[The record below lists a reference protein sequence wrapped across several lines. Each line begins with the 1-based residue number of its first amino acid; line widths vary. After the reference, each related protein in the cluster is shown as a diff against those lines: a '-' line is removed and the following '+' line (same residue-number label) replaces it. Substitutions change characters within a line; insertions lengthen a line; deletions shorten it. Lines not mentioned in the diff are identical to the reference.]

1 MTQAVQVQMGNLILE
16 KKLVWFDNYTG
27 LDNDGKN
34 CEKMCDSNTELNK
47 TTDSIV
53 YSHITED
60 DNWAI
65 VSPYRRENDDR
76 TNEKLM
82 SQFKSEVRNSGYGFI
97 QFISRWAGDGETL
110 VESSLLI
117 PNCTK
122 EDALKFGKE
131 YHQISVIVRDDSGCK
146 EICTTDFEDG
156 NTSYNSGEIV
166 RTYNLSGNKV
176 MNYDEVE
183 AIVSE
188 RIGGPAIMP
197 QNKTGRKPFRLS
209 EVYEVSQPRPSYF
222 QNGNRQ
228 KLILN
233 RKHRSEKRD

>member
-1 MTQAVQVQMGNLILE
+1 MTQAVQVQMGNLILG
-16 KKLVWFDNYTG
+16 KNQVWFDNYTG
-27 LDNDGKN
+27 LDDDGKN
-34 CEKMCDSNTELNK
+34 SEKMCDSNTELIK

-60 DNWAI
+60 DHWAI

-82 SQFKSEVRNSGYGFI
+82 SQFKGEVRDSGYGFI
-97 QFISRWAGDGETL
+97 QFVSRWAGDGETI

-122 EDALKFGKE
+122 EDALGFGRK
-131 YHQISVIVRDDSGCK
+131 YHQSSVIVRDERGCN
-146 EICTTDFEDG
+146 EICTTDFEDE
-156 NTSYNSGEIV
+156 NTKYKYGDIA
-166 RTYNLSGNKV
+166 RTYDLSGNKV
-176 MNYDEVE
+176 MSCDEAE
-183 AIVSE
+183 AIFSE
-188 RIGGPAIMP
+188 RLGGPASMP
-197 QNKTGRKPFRLS
+197 KNKTGLKPLRLS
-209 EVYEVSQPRPSYF
+209 EVYEISQSRPSYF

>member
-1 MTQAVQVQMGNLILE
+1 MCESCRKLIE
-16 KKLVWFDNYTG
+16 TA
-27 LDNDGKN
+27 
-34 CEKMCDSNTELNK
+34 DSG
-47 TTDSIV
+47 I
-53 YSHITED
+53 YFHMTED

-97 QFISRWAGDGETL
+97 QFISRWTEDGETL

-122 EDALKFGKE
+122 EDALGFGRK
-131 YHQISVIVRDDSGCK
+131 YHQSSVIVRDACGCN

-156 NTSYNSGEIV
+156 NIKYKYGDVV
-166 RTYNLSGNKV
+166 RNYDLSGDKV
-176 MNYDEVE
+176 MNHCE
-183 AIVSE
+183 AETIFSK
-188 RIGGPAIMP
+188 RTGHSASMP
-197 QNKTGRKPFRLS
+197 ENKADRKHFGLS

>member
-1 MTQAVQVQMGNLILE
+1 MCEFNTKLI
-16 KKLVWFDNYTG
+16 
-27 LDNDGKN
+27 
-34 CEKMCDSNTELNK
+34 K
-47 TTDSIV
+47 TTDSSIC
-53 YSHITED
+53 SHITED

-82 SQFKSEVRNSGYGFI
+82 SQFKSEVRDSGYGFI
-97 QFISRWAGDGETL
+97 QFVLRWTGDGETL

-122 EDALKFGKE
+122 EDALGFGRK
-131 YHQISVIVRDDSGCK
+131 YHQSSVIVRDERGCN
-146 EICTTDFEDG
+146 EICTTDLEDE
-156 NTSYNSGEIV
+156 NTKYKYGDIA

-176 MNYDEVE
+176 MNHCE
-183 AIVSE
+183 AETIFSK
-188 RIGGPAIMP
+188 RIGHSASMP
-197 QNKTGRKPFRLS
+197 ENKADRKHFGLS

-228 KLILN
+228 KLIF
-233 RKHRSEKRD
+233 KS